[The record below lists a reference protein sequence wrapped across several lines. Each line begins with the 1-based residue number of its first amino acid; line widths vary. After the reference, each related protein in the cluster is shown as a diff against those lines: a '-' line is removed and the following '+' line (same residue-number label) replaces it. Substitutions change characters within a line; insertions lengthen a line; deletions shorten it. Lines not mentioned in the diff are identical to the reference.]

1 MVGSYPSKTWVFR
14 SLTSQSGAGSF
25 ESHQAVFIPPR
36 RSTQPHPQRI
46 NSPEQ
51 FNRKLKLY
59 ESSLSGIPGIL
70 MSFPLSFLPQ
80 RVPGCEPILLIPS
93 LSLRS
98 HRLLCSSLSNN
109 SWHSGLITFL
119 LLWRDTMTKATY
131 DNKEFIGPNT
141 SEGQSVTSMSGR
153 MDTGKHSTG
162 TFAESLHPNP

>member
-1 MVGSYPSKTWVFR
+1 MVGSYPAKTWMFR

-51 FNRKLKLY
+51 WKKLNLY
-59 ESSLSGIPGIL
+59 ESSLSGIPGTL
-70 MSFPLSFLPQ
+70 KSFPLSFLPQ
-80 RVPGCEPILLIPS
+80 SIPGCEPILLIASFMFPPTTV
-93 LSLRS
+93 LITQQHEL
-98 HRLLCSSLSNN
+98 

-131 DNKEFIGPNT
+131 DNKEFIGAYT

-153 MDTGKHSTG
+153 MDTGTHSTG
-162 TFAESLHPNP
+162 TVAESLHPDP

>member
-36 RSTQPHPQRI
+36 RSTHPHPQRI

-51 FNRKLKLY
+51 WKKLNLY

-80 RVPGCEPILLIPS
+80 RVPGCEPILLIAS

-131 DNKEFIGPNT
+131 DNKEFIGAYT
-141 SEGQSVTSMSGR
+141 SEGQSVTSMAGR
-153 MDTGKHSTG
+153 MNTG
-162 TFAESLHPNP
+162 THSIGTVAESLHPDP

>member
-131 DNKEFIGPNT
+131 DNKEFIGAYT

-153 MDTGKHSTG
+153 MDTGTHSIG
-162 TFAESLHPNP
+162 TVAESLHPDP